1 MTRWTRRL
9 LVGAIAIL
17 VPALAGCKA
26 GLNAPTLE
34 FHPASN
40 GVTTVNGIVIDDL
53 FVLGPSLGSTLPRP
67 AGRPGPSC
75 RWRPIAMT
83 GWSRP
88 RRPGPRCSVQLIT
101 GPITL
106 NQDSPVDLSGPH
118 PVIVL
123 KKKVAQ
129 SIREQAEQKGLAD
142 KFEQILVPTEEVVEV
157 KRGAK
162 VSSERK
168 FFPGY
173 VLIKMDMGDETW
185 HLVKNTAKVTGFLG
199 GRGRPSPISEHE
211 AVRIMHQVQEGIE
224 RPKPSITFEVG
235 EQVRVCDGPFTSF
248 NGLVEEVDEEKARVK
263 VAVSIFGRATP
274 VELEYSQVEKV

>member
-1 MTRWTRRL
+1 MANRWY
-9 LVGAIAIL
+9 
-17 VPALAGCKA
+17 
-26 GLNAPTLE
+26 
-34 FHPASN
+34 
-40 GVTTVNGIVIDDL
+40 VIH
-53 FVLGPSLGSTLPRP
+53 VY
-67 AGRPGPSC
+67 
-75 RWRPIAMT
+75 
-83 GWSRP
+83 
-88 RRPGPRCSVQLIT
+88 
-101 GPITL
+101 
-106 NQDSPVDLSGPH
+106 SGFE
-118 PVIVL
+118 
-123 KKKVAQ
+123 KKVAQ
-129 SIREQAEQKGLAD
+129 SIREQAEQKGLAE

-173 VLIKMDMGDETW
+173 VMIRMDLSDETW

-199 GRGRPSPISEHE
+199 GRGKPSPITDAE
-211 AVRIMHQVQEGIE
+211 AARIMRQVQEGIE

-274 VELEYSQVEKV
+274 VDLEYSQVEKV